1 MVCSIEAKLED
12 FSTMRETLDKQAIA
26 ILEKYT
32 AITANQELIYSDL
45 DPSLSPFLAK
55 ISLVTL
61 SKSDGC
67 SSTNLLT
74 QQLQLCIG
82 SNLMSQGGIK
92 ERNQPYYSQVQ
103 LQE

>member
-1 MVCSIEAKLED
+1 MVRSIEAKLED

-32 AITANQELIYSDL
+32 AITINQELIYSDL

-82 SNLMSQGGIK
+82 SNLMS
-92 ERNQPYYSQVQ
+92 
-103 LQE
+103 